1 MVHSILLRST
11 FGVSWES
18 SLNRGHTNCLFC
30 LQGSY
35 RFLDVKLTTFP
46 RLFFPKQWFL
56 FPDSRFSNR
65 WSIETLKKKRKEQS
79 FFHELSWCAAKINNF
94 PELISILQTLSRFRK
109 LLGKDFFTNSR
120 LCTNQVSMKT
130 RKGRR
135 GGIETCAIDASSCK
149 ACEINLRHVGKLEYS
164 CCCITVS
171 CANVGEC
178 VIRTRHL
185 NLRIFAFTQLNI
197 TRTQAQVTCCWID
210 SCGSIKVRLTQK
222 ISTDRKGRVK
232 LA

>member
-1 MVHSILLRST
+1 MVRCK
-11 FGVSWES
+11 
-18 SLNRGHTNCLFC
+18 N
-30 LQGSY
+30 
-35 RFLDVKLTTFP
+35 
-46 RLFFPKQWFL
+46 KQY
-56 FPDSRFSNR
+56 SRTYLYTVDFYQV
-65 WSIETLKKKRKEQS
+65 WKIAGQTL
-79 FFHELSWCAAKINNF
+79 FHEFK
-94 PELISILQTLSRFRK
+94 TLYETSVNENEE
-109 LLGKDFFTNSR
+109 GEE
-120 LCTNQVSMKT
+120 
-130 RKGRR
+130 

-149 ACEINLRHVGKLEYS
+149 ACVINLRHAGKLECS

-185 NLRIFAFTQLNI
+185 NLQIFAFTQLNI

-222 ISTDRKGRVK
+222 ISTDRKVRVK